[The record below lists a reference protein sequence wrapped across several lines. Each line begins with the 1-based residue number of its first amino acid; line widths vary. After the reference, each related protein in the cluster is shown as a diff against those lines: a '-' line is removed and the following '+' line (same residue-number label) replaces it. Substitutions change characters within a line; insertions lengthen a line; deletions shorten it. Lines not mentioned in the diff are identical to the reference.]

1 MSMYLSGEVDSI
13 EILYTHFASLINNE
27 PKIRTVLP
35 LQPTG
40 MENEV
45 DEIFKLTSQG
55 GKMVVE
61 VEQTVN
67 SKKDIISSEMIL
79 EQDPAQ
85 IAQVLVPL
93 FLSSQIL
100 RAI

>member
-1 MSMYLSGEVDSI
+1 
-13 EILYTHFASLINNE
+13 
-27 PKIRTVLP
+27 
-35 LQPTG
+35 

-79 EQDPAQ
+79 E
-85 IAQVLVPL
+85 
-93 FLSSQIL
+93 
-100 RAI
+100 